1 MIREK
6 IAKLKEIH
14 LLVLVLLALSAASY
28 LLLFSSKLAE
38 VHRLQAEV
46 VAANADMEAALSVW
60 EEMSRTSRSDID
72 ILEKRVAQWRS
83 KVPESPETE
92 SLLQELG
99 RHAARHR
106 LRSFRLSVPADGSA
120 STMGVVAG
128 PSLEPERPGEG
139 ENSGPGEI
147 RLHLA
152 FCSTY
157 RDMAEFFDGVPKMR
171 RLLSVNTL
179 KVREK
184 DGEMETDVELSAF
197 YRRTAGP

>member
-1 MIREK
+1 MD
-6 IAKLKEIH
+6 A
-14 LLVLVLLALSAASY
+14 ALSA
-28 LLLFSSKLAE
+28 
-38 VHRLQAEV
+38 
-46 VAANADMEAALSVW
+46 W

-72 ILEKRVAQWRS
+72 VLEKRVAQWRS

-106 LRSFRLSVPADGSA
+106 LRRFRLSVPVEGAA
-120 STMGVVAG
+120 STTGVVVG
-128 PSLEPERPGEG
+128 PSLGPEKPGEG
-139 ENSGPGEI
+139 ENGGPGEI

-179 KVREK
+179 KIREK

-197 YRRTAGP
+197 YRRTAGL